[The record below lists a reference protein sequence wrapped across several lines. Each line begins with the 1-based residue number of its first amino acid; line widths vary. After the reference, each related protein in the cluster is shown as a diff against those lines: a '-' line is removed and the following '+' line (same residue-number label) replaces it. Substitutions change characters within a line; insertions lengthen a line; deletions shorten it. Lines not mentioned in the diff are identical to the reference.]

1 MVEELVSERWKFQK
15 GEKAGAG
22 GKMGEAEKLKERETA
37 ADKQQQRLVE
47 KCSIVMILTKEIF

>member
-37 ADKQQQRLVE
+37 ADKQQQRLIWKNAV
-47 KCSIVMILTKEIF
+47 LL